1 MHKTVTLLVLLVAM
15 AGCGRKEPPQVTDP
29 RQPPEL
35 ASLTYK
41 ISGNLLRLELKLA
54 GGAEGLGFQ
63 VDRAEQDPGCKCPGF
78 WRRYFEA
85 PPTPRQ
91 KEGLI
96 RKSFNLR
103 THKHAYYFRVRAID
117 DLGRLGPW
125 SKRIFAQAEDMPE

>member
-1 MHKTVTLLVLLVAM
+1 MHKTVTLLVLVMML

-35 ASLTYK
+35 ASLSYK
-41 ISGNLLRLELKLA
+41 VSGNSLKLNLQLT

-91 KEGLI
+91 KGHPITKL
-96 RKSFNLR
+96 FNLR
-103 THKHAYYFRVRAID
+103 SHKHAYYFRVRAID

-125 SKRIFAQAEDMPE
+125 SKLIFAQAEEMLE